1 MEPGASIPWG
11 FHNFFVLIIAVLLS
25 LWTLKV
31 GYRFFTVVRILCR
44 LATSRPLALDRMSI
58 YAREFQLLIRLHFN
72 QILRIRRTVTPTQ
85 AACHHLLAHINPES
99 IQVES
104 SGKLGFTLD
113 ASSNCAVRLF
123 WGVPLPDCNKL
134 LQQAEGGSKGGE
146 RGSLWTSQRMAGQ
159 RARLVP
165 DMGYGLSSGGATSST
180 ALLEGA
186 AADLEESEKAVEFC
200 LAADCLHR
208 SEVRRLEPGAG
219 LRYSSDDEVASII
232 AEPGFDLAWP
242 QTSQR
247 GEVARVALAI
257 AVVAQRSTA
266 QAEGSKGAD
275 ACIQITFVRFQVRDT
290 EESERVPRFKAVT
303 LQQVA
308 LGDSFAHRI
317 LGVFGF
323 EEETA
328 RESECMICY
337 ERQRSVILLPC
348 RHCSA
353 CMTCL
358 LAMREE
364 KCPLCRDPFSAYLL
378 LPLLRAPA
386 EAADSGRVS

>member
-1 MEPGASIPWG
+1 MESGTSIPWG

-31 GYRFFTVVRILCR
+31 GYRLFTVVRILCR

-58 YAREFQLLIRLHFN
+58 YAREFQLLIRQHFN
-72 QILRIRRTVTPTQ
+72 QILRIRRTVAPTQ
-85 AACHHLLAHINPES
+85 AACHHLLAHVNPES
-99 IQVES
+99 IRVET

-113 ASSNCAVRLF
+113 ASSPCAVRLF
-123 WGVPLPDCNKL
+123 WGVPLLACNKL
-134 LQQAEGGSKGGE
+134 LQHAEGGSKEGE

-159 RARLVP
+159 RARTAP
-165 DMGYGLSSGGATSST
+165 DLGYSASSSGATSST
-180 ALLEGA
+180 ALLDA
-186 AADLEESEKAVEFC
+186 AADLEEAEKAVEFC

-208 SEVRRLEPGAG
+208 SEVRRLQPGRG
-219 LRYSSDDEVASII
+219 LRYSSNDEVASIVDK
-232 AEPGFDLAWP
+232 PGFDLAWP

-247 GEVARVALAI
+247 GQIARVALAI
-257 AVVAQRSTA
+257 VVVSQRSSA
-266 QAEGSKGAD
+266 QVEGGTGAD
-275 ACIQITFVRFQVRDT
+275 ACIQITFVRFHAGGAD
-290 EESERVPRFKAVT
+290 ESERVPRFKATT

-328 RESECMICY
+328 GDSECMICY

-378 LPLLRAPA
+378 LPLLGAPA
-386 EAADSGRVS
+386 EAAHSERVS